1 MDRFIRILFLA
12 FFIEMI
18 SATPLLAVPPPS
30 AVPEIDPS
38 LAPSVIALLTGG
50 LLILK
55 SKFGKRK

>member
-12 FFIEMI
+12 VFILGI
-18 SATPLLAVPPPS
+18 SAEPLFAR

-38 LAPSVIALLTGG
+38 MAPSVIALITGG

-55 SKFGKRK
+55 SKSGKKNK